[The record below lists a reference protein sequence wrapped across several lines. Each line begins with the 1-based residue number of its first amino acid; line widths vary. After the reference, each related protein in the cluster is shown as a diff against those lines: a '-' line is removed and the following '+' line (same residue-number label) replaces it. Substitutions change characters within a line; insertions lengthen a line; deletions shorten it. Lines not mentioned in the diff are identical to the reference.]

1 MTDRD
6 VMALLAEA
14 NPVRVDDLA
23 QMGFLDLARRRSR
36 GRLSLVVA
44 AAVVASGAAALIVV
58 FAFPRSHPRAGP
70 GPGALGVN
78 TTGSS
83 WQTIALSDASTALG
97 APVVLPNT
105 DFVQPSDA
113 APQARTPGCSA
124 DSCAI
129 FVSFPAQALGISYTR
144 PAPFADPR
152 AQWAAEVQT
161 AAAHHAKAQ
170 LVDLNG
176 VPGDYIDYPRVKRL
190 IQFVTGDTWI
200 VVGGPGDYDKAT
212 LQAVAQSIVDRS
224 AAPSPSILAGP
235 GSPVTPVADAAAAD
249 GLLPFK
255 VVLPSDTTP
264 TSLGVL
270 EQGHQLDAYFDTP
283 ASGPYELV
291 EGPTAETV
299 AVLRETA
306 KQWTVGPIHEIDV
319 VDGVD
324 VLLQGW
330 SDGSLVASWIRLDGG
345 SKILTW
351 VRGPETAERGQVEG
365 TLTKQQALAVV
376 ADIIAQGG

>member
-1 MTDRD
+1 MTENDAMR
-6 VMALLAEA
+6 LLAEA
-14 NPVRVDDLA
+14 NPVRADDLA
-23 QMGFLDLARRRSR
+23 QMDCPELERRRSR
-36 GRLSLVVA
+36 SRLLLVAAVAVVA
-44 AAVVASGAAALIVV
+44 AAAASIAI
-58 FAFPRSHPRAGP
+58 FAFPTSHPSAGPEPGAIRAGTP
-70 GPGALGVN
+70 
-78 TTGSS
+78 

-97 APVVLPNT
+97 AQVVLPNT

-113 APQARTPGCSA
+113 ASQARTPGCSA

-129 FVSFPAQALGISYTR
+129 FVSFPAQSLGISYTR

-152 AQWAAEVQT
+152 AQWAADVRT
-161 AAAHHAKAQ
+161 APAHHAEAQ

-176 VPGDYIDYPRVKRL
+176 VPGDYIDYPGVKRL
-190 IQFVTGDTWI
+190 IQFVIGGTWI
-200 VVGGPGDYDKAT
+200 VVGGPGDYDRAT
-212 LQAVAQSIVDRS
+212 LQAVAQSIVDRL
-224 AAPSPSILAGP
+224 AEAGPSILAAP
-235 GSPVTPVADAAAAD
+235 GSPATPVADAAAAD
-249 GLLPFK
+249 ALLPFK

-283 ASGPYELV
+283 ASGPYILV
-291 EGPTAETV
+291 EGPSTETV
-299 AVLRETA
+299 AMLRETA
-306 KQWTVGPIHEIDV
+306 KRWTVGPIHEIDV

-351 VRGPETAERGQVEG
+351 VKGPETAERGQVEG
-365 TLTKQQALAVV
+365 TFTKQQALAVA